1 MDILENNVK
10 QLETIINDNNT
21 RINILNK
28 INYEEKINDLVNKK
42 INLESELDYDYKYN
56 FDICLKKLCLD
67 RKIEIEKEDKIY
79 ENEKERYKLK
89 NQDLKEELECKK
101 LSMVNDIR
109 DIQIVNK
116 KMTKKMNDLIT
127 NKNEMIKNNYESRN
141 EYIKL
146 LHKNKLY
153 KKEHTQELQKYNS
166 IIHTLYND
174 KDNIETKINDFI
186 NKKKHSNNLYYN
198 LKTQIKELKK
208 HIGKINKNIQ
218 LNLVNNLNIDDLII
232 KKDKYIDKLDKL
244 LLNPD
249 NNIIEI
255 YNEYDKEI
263 YKYNKELQ
271 DLDDN
276 ILKIK
281 MLLNYQKKNITT
293 KPLLIINKN
302 TKLINIKRDI
312 CNYKNLINKNINL
325 IIQINYK
332 IDDLDIFYMDLFS
345 KELKYEENC
354 IKRKEISTKRINKK
368 YDELKLKLE
377 EKCKLDESIFDETK
391 KKIYKLTYKINKTK
405 CETNIQK
412 TNNELE
418 IEKLKKE
425 NNLKN
430 KQIINIKIN
439 IENLK

>member
-1 MDILENNVK
+1 MDSLENNIK

-79 ENEKERYKLK
+79 ENEKKRYTLK

-101 LSMVNDIR
+101 LSMVNDIK

-116 KMTKKMNDLIT
+116 KITTKMNNLIT
-127 NKNEMIKNNYESRN
+127 NKNEMIKNNYKSRK

-146 LHKNKLY
+146 LHKNKLD
-153 KKEHTQELQKYNS
+153 KKKQTQELQKYNS

-186 NKKKHSNNLYYN
+186 NKKKHSNNLYYK
-198 LKTQIKELKK
+198 LKTQIKELNE

-218 LNLVNNLNIDDLII
+218 LNLVNDLNIDDLII

-271 DLDDN
+271 DLEDN

-332 IDDLDIFYMDLFS
+332 IDDLDIFYMGLFN
-345 KELKYEENC
+345 KELKYKENC
-354 IKRKEISTKRINKK
+354 INRKEISTKRINKK
-368 YDELKLKLE
+368 YYELKLKLE
-377 EKCKLDESIFDETK
+377 KKCKLDESIFDETK
-391 KKIYKLTYKINKTK
+391 NQIYKLTYKINKTR
-405 CETNIQK
+405 CEMNIQK
-412 TNNELE
+412 RDNELE
-418 IEKLKKE
+418 IEQLKKE
-425 NNLKN
+425 NCLKK
-430 KQIINIKIN
+430 KQIINIKID

>member
-1 MDILENNVK
+1 MDNLKNNIK

-21 RINILNK
+21 RIDMLNR
-28 INYEEKINDLVNKK
+28 INYEEKINELINKK
-42 INLESELDYDYKYN
+42 TNLELELDYDYKYN

-67 RKIEIEKEDKIY
+67 RKIEKEKEDNIY
-79 ENEKERYKLK
+79 ENETERYKLK
-89 NQDLKEELECKK
+89 HKDLKEELEYKK
-101 LSMVNDIR
+101 INMVNDIK

-116 KMTKKMNDLIT
+116 NMSTKMTDLIT
-127 NKNEMIKNNYESRN
+127 NKNEMIKNNYESRK

-146 LHKNKLY
+146 LHKNKLD
-153 KKEHTQELQKYNS
+153 KKKQTQELQKYNS
-166 IIHTLYND
+166 IIHNLYND
-174 KDNIETKINDFI
+174 KDNIETKINEFI
-186 NKKKHSNNLYYN
+186 NKKKLSNDLYYK
-198 LKTQIKELKK
+198 LKIQIKELNN

-218 LNLVNNLNIDDLII
+218 LNLVNDLNIDDLII

-281 MLLNYQKKNITT
+281 MLLNYQKKNITI

-325 IIQINYK
+325 IIQINYN
-332 IDDLDIFYMDLFS
+332 IDDLDLFYMDLFS

-377 EKCKLDESIFDETK
+377 EKYKLDESVFDETK
-391 KKIYKLTYKINKTK
+391 KKIYKLTYTINKTR
-405 CETNIQK
+405 CEMNIQK
-412 TNNELE
+412 RDNELE

-425 NNLKN
+425 NNLKK
-430 KQIINIKIN
+430 KQIINIKIDM
-439 IENLK
+439 ENLK